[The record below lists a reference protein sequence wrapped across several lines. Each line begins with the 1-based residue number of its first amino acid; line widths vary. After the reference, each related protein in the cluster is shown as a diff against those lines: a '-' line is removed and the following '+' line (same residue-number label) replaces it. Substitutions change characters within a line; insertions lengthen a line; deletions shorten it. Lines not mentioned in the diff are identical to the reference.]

1 MTGARTIEVPAK
13 LTFED
18 GILTAIT
25 VNGVEWAGQAYVPIP
40 TTLPATIAN
49 TGSLSSA
56 IDLAVSDLRSVR
68 PCAVLVDN
76 WDPADMSFQAS
87 VDGTAWVDVY
97 RQDGTELTVEMG
109 AGRAVVL
116 TPADFIGFAW
126 LKVRSGTSGAPVVQS
141 PAVAVTVF
149 CAQ

>member
-1 MTGARTIEVPAK
+1 MVGTRTIELPAR

-18 GILTAIT
+18 DLLTSIT
-25 VNGVEWAGQAYVPIP
+25 VNGADWAGQAYVPVP

-49 TGSLSSA
+49 GASLSGA
-56 IDLAVSDLRSVR
+56 IDLSVSTLRSVR

-76 WDPADMSFQAS
+76 WDAADMSFQVS
-87 VDGTAWVDVY
+87 PNGTTWYDVY
-97 RQDGTELTVEMG
+97 SQNGDELTISIE
-109 AGRAVVL
+109 AGQAVIL

-126 LKVRSGTSGAPVVQS
+126 LKVRSGTSDAPVNQS